1 MIIRTD
7 DFIDVQKFIDVV
19 FWRLFPIYM
28 ALDNEHILST
38 IQMMAYGSRIRFLS
52 KDISGDSLHL
62 K

>member
-7 DFIDVQKFIDVV
+7 DFIDVKQFIDVI
-19 FWRLFPIYM
+19 FWRPFPIYM
-28 ALDNEHILST
+28 ALGKEYILST
-38 IQMMAYGSRIRFLS
+38 IQMMACGSRISFLS